1 MDSQVTRLTEREP
14 TQQVVLKVI
23 LVIWGLDLKKGNN
36 NNKMTLLESR
46 RRQKKFKEKTR
57 IKVIIGIWIEIEQL
71 STEMTSPVENLDTNI
86 NENTIRTIV
95 TGMNIK
101 IVRVV

>member
-1 MDSQVTRLTEREP
+1 MDSQATRLTEREP

-23 LVIWGLDLKKGNN
+23 LVIWGLDLMKGNN

-46 RRQKKFKEKTR
+46 RRRKKFKEKTR

-95 TGMNIK
+95 TGMNIR
-101 IVRVV
+101 IVKVV